1 MEAGQKWIKLQLSGK
16 LVYLVIQSILLY
28 FAFCEKIKKVCQN
41 AHLLFLCTKPRL
53 SQAGALLLPK
63 DFVSLSITFYTMTK
77 IHFRPYNPNQTVLFP
92 PRIDEDI
99 AEHDPVRMV
108 DALVESL
115 TLESFRKLYKECG
128 RSPYHPRMMLKV
140 ILYAYMNN
148 IYSCRKIEKLLHRDI
163 HYIWLA
169 GYEKPDFITIN
180 RFRNRVKNEINEV
193 FTQTV
198 LLLSSKG
205 FISLNVEYIDG
216 TKIESKA
223 NKYTFVW
230 RKTVE
235 RNRERLMKKI
245 HILLGQIDN
254 VIAQENS
261 SESNEEIEFTPAML
275 TEMAGEL
282 RQALEQVPEP
292 STKEEKTALKKKR
305 KQLKELEEHR
315 DKLQEY
321 DNRLDTLQDRNSYS
335 KTDND
340 ATFMRIKE
348 DAMRNGQTKPG
359 YNLQIGTGNQFIFQ
373 SYFIA
378 WKNANVIH
386 TEFSADMCQNL
397 MAIFQFNL
405 EHCVWQLLYYG
416 SFNFNYVC
424 FGHILSLLM
433 LMGCYKDK
441 ISGSPSVIRMVFS

>member
-1 MEAGQKWIKLQLSGK
+1 
-16 LVYLVIQSILLY
+16 
-28 FAFCEKIKKVCQN
+28 
-41 AHLLFLCTKPRL
+41 
-53 SQAGALLLPK
+53 
-63 DFVSLSITFYTMTK
+63 MTK

-245 HILLGQIDN
+245 HVLLGQIDD
-254 VIAQENS
+254 VIAREKS
-261 SESNEEIEFTPAML
+261 SENNEEVEFTPAML

-282 RQALEQVPEP
+282 RHALEQVSEP
-292 STKEEKTALKKKR
+292 SAKEEKTELKKKR

-321 DNRLDTLQDRNSYS
+321 DCHPENAAREEFLFQDGQGRYFYENEGGCHAQRTDEARLQPSNRHRKSVHHRFCTLPEPYGY
-335 KTDND
+335 TDPD
-340 ATFMRIKE
+340 SF
-348 DAMRNGQTKPG
+348 P
-359 YNLQIGTGNQFIFQ
+359 
-373 SYFIA
+373 
-378 WKNANVIH
+378 
-386 TEFSADMCQNL
+386 
-397 MAIFQFNL
+397 AIFFKQ
-405 EHCVWQLLYYG
+405 V
-416 SFNFNYVC
+416 
-424 FGHILSLLM
+424 
-433 LMGCYKDK
+433 
-441 ISGSPSVIRMVFS
+441 

>member
-1 MEAGQKWIKLQLSGK
+1 
-16 LVYLVIQSILLY
+16 
-28 FAFCEKIKKVCQN
+28 
-41 AHLLFLCTKPRL
+41 
-53 SQAGALLLPK
+53 
-63 DFVSLSITFYTMTK
+63 MTK

-115 TLESFRKLYKECG
+115 NLESFRKLYKECG

-261 SESNEEIEFTPAML
+261 SESNEEIEFTPVML

-305 KQLKELEEHR
+305 KQLIGGHGAAIGGVIVDGGKFDWAVSGKFPCLTEPDPSYHGAVFTQAAGAAAYVTRIRAVLLRDTGATLSPWHAFLFLQGLETLSLRVERHVENALKVAAYLSNHPKVKRVNHPSLPGSPTHALYERYFSRGGGSIFTFEMEGGEAAAKAFIDRLNIFSLLANVADLKSLVIHPASTTHSQLNKEELEECGI
-315 DKLQEY
+315 Y
-321 DNRLDTLQDRNSYS
+321 PGTVRLS
-335 KTDND
+335 
-340 ATFMRIKE
+340 
-348 DAMRNGQTKPG
+348 
-359 YNLQIGTGNQFIFQ
+359 IGTEHI
-373 SYFIA
+373 
-378 WKNANVIH
+378 
-386 TEFSADMCQNL
+386 DDL
-397 MAIFQFNL
+397 L
-405 EHCVWQLLYYG
+405 EDLAQALA
-416 SFNFNYVC
+416 
-424 FGHILSLLM
+424 
-433 LMGCYKDK
+433 
-441 ISGSPSVIRMVFS
+441 